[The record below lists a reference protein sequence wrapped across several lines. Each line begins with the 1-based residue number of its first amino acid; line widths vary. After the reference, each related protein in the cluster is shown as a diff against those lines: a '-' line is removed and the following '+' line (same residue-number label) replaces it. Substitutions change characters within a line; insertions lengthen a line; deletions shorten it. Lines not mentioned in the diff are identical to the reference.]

1 MPKKL
6 IRRFMPDHEA
16 IRDNQSMKLFG
27 KRLHDPN
34 LWHLNRRSISGAAAV
49 GLFSAFLPM
58 PFQMVLAGA
67 GAILFR
73 VNLPLAVATVWLTN
87 PVTMPPIFY
96 FNYLVGE
103 KLLGMQ
109 PMPMNVELTMEWIS
123 RELPHIWP
131 HIWQPLLLGSVVMA
145 IIMATVGFFTVRGLW
160 RMHIVSHLRKRKHRR
175 HASR

>member
-1 MPKKL
+1 MAKKF
-6 IRRFMPDHEA
+6 IRRFMPDHKV
-16 IRDNQSMKLFG
+16 IRDNQSLKLFG
-27 KRLHDPN
+27 NRLHDPN
-34 LWHLNRRSISGAAAV
+34 LWHLNRRSVSGAAAV

-96 FNYLVGE
+96 FNYVVGE
-103 KLLGMQ
+103 KLMGMEPI
-109 PMPMNVELTMEWIS
+109 PMDFELTMEWFTH
-123 RELPHIWP
+123 ELS

-145 IIMATVGFFTVRGLW
+145 TIMATVGFFAIRGLW
-160 RMHIVSHLRKRKHRR
+160 RLHLVRHYRKRKQRR
-175 HASR
+175 HATR